1 MKLIYLASPYSKY
14 PGGREAAYKEVCIK
28 AAELMQQVAIFCP
41 IAHSHSI
48 ELEGMNG
55 TIKDGDW
62 WLKQDFAVLKR
73 CDELWVYQMPGWE
86 ESYGVT
92 KEIMFA
98 LNNHIPI
105 KMIPYVQNSIKVSAP
120 VSNHTI
126 TTLGGIL
133 KSQSEQL
140 KPVDLHLNERFHG
153 VVEPFE
159 YLRNSNYPGG
169 PEALDEYMK
178 RVVANKA
185 LQEWYDARDV

>member
-14 PGGREAAYKEVCIK
+14 PGGREAAYKEACSK

-55 TIKDGDW
+55 DIKDGDW

-98 LNNHIPI
+98 VKNSIPI
-105 KMIPYVQNSIKVSAP
+105 KMIPYVQSSIKVSAP
-120 VSNHTI
+120 VPNTVSSLSRSELTKRS
-126 TTLGGIL
+126 TDAMGRLCSAL
-133 KSQSEQL
+133 KESCSCWGTVDTKLDRDTMTQGL
-140 KPVDLHLNERFHG
+140 K
-153 VVEPFE
+153 E
-159 YLRNSNYPGG
+159 YHN
-169 PEALDEYMK
+169 
-178 RVVANKA
+178 
-185 LQEWYDARDV
+185 ARDV

>member
-1 MKLIYLASPYSKY
+1 MKLVYLASPYSKY
-14 PGGREAAYKEVCIK
+14 PGGREAAYKEVCSK

-55 TIKDGDW
+55 DIKNGDW

-98 LNNHIPI
+98 LNNLIPI
-105 KMIPYVQNSIKVSAP
+105 KMIPYVQSSIKVSTPVRNPTPTFTGAQSSFTGVGVKPMDLSPRIGLYDPAP
-120 VSNHTI
+120 TPKYNWYSDNTGSTASPLDDWTH
-126 TTLGGIL
+126 
-133 KSQSEQL
+133 K
-140 KPVDLHLNERFHG
+140 
-153 VVEPFE
+153 VVAQK
-159 YLRNSNYPGG
+159 
-169 PEALDEYMK
+169 ALDDYH
-178 RVVANKA
+178 
-185 LQEWYDARDV
+185 ARDL